1 MTNIGGL
8 TFKNIKL
15 REDYEQNKVKCVC
28 CKIDIPYEKRKNKFC
43 SRICSG
49 KTTNLGKA
57 KSKEYREKMS
67 QIMREKFKNG
77 ELLTVFKTLEKTKR
91 ICKLCQKEFKLPCI
105 TSKRKFCSRK
115 CADIGHDK
123 SKSGGYRKG
132 SGRGKKGWYK
142 GYWCDS
148 SWELAW
154 VIYSLDNGLKFTRNA
169 QGFEYMFNETVHI
182 YYPDYLMEDGTYIE
196 IKGYTTAQWEAKKNN
211 FNGKIKIFD
220 KVEMI
225 PILKYVKEKYGFD
238 FIKLYEGNPHNQKTK
253 VCGICGEPCKSMFC
267 SRKCSGKAAKKRNLV
282 LDFL

>member
-8 TFKNIKL
+8 TFKNIKI
-15 REDYEQNKVKCVC
+15 REDYEKNKSSCLKCGEF
-28 CKIDIPYEKRKNKFC
+28 IPYEKRKNKFC
-43 SRICSG
+43 SHSCAAAI
-49 KTTNLGKA
+49 TNLGRIVDDEHKDKVR
-57 KSKEYREKMS
+57 KSILEWRKENPDKVEKS
-67 QIMREKFKNG
+67 QHIN
-77 ELLTVFKTLEKTKR
+77 LT
-91 ICKLCQKEFKLPCI
+91 CQHCSSIFSVPP
-105 TSKRKFCSRK
+105 SGDKRKFCSRK
-115 CADIGHDK
+115 CADIGHNHEN
-123 SKSGGYRKG
+123 SGGYRKG

-154 VIYSLDNGLKFTRNA
+154 VIYSLDNGLKFTRNT
-169 QGFEYMFNETVHI
+169 QGFEYMFNETAHI

-196 IKGYTTAQWEAKKNN
+196 IKGYTTAQWEAKKNS

-282 LDFL
+282 IDFY